1 VNVTKLLTWRDG
13 PQSMTELVRV
23 ALRLDPDRI
32 VIGEVRGP
40 EALDFIKAAN
50 TGLPGGLL
58 TVHANSPKEALD
70 RLDALVQEAGVP
82 PQRGRV
88 EAAVDQVVQMGRE
101 RRGPPP
107 LPQKFISSLSGDSLC
122 TDNEKVVNRHPLAC
136 FPRII

>member
-1 VNVTKLLTWRDG
+1 
-13 PQSMTELVRV
+13 MTELVRV

-58 TVHANSPKEALD
+58 TVHANSAEEALD
-70 RLDALVQEAGVP
+70 RLDALAQEAGVP

-101 RRGPPP
+101 RR
-107 LPQKFISSLSGDSLC
+107 
-122 TDNEKVVNRHPLAC
+122 VVGVDGMPTAT
-136 FPRII
+136 